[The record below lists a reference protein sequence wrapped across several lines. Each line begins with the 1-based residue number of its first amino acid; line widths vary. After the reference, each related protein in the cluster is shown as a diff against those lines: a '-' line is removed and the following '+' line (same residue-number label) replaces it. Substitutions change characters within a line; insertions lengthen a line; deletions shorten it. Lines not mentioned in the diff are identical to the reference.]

1 MLVLVDQAHQ
11 FARDD
16 HAQVTAQIPA
26 TRVFAERS
34 RPAWLTDEQY
44 AAHMAAYLVGL
55 IGARSQAT
63 CCGID
68 LVEEVRLEPT
78 DCGLIGGG
86 AGDRELNVV
95 SADVCKLLRV
105 RSRTKAACDL
115 AGKHC
120 CIDGQVAIR
129 GGCDAAQI
137 VKGRRER
144 DDPGESWP
152 SLLVERCQERL
163 LHGCGGHAP
172 ELYVGCP
179 HPVSASTPGAEK
191 QRATRIRTPTGSSAV
206 AGTLAPVRFAA
217 GHGPVVRW
225 PRGVWRDKHA
235 GCVRGGCAAR
245 SG

>member
-1 MLVLVDQAHQ
+1 MLVLVEQAHQ

-95 SADVCKLLRV
+95 SAAVARWSRV
-105 RSRTKAACDL
+105 AGRTKGGGIL
-115 AGKHC
+115 P
-120 CIDGQVAIR
+120 GQ
-129 GGCDAAQI
+129 
-137 VKGRRER
+137 
-144 DDPGESWP
+144 
-152 SLLVERCQERL
+152 
-163 LHGCGGHAP
+163 
-172 ELYVGCP
+172 
-179 HPVSASTPGAEK
+179 T
-191 QRATRIRTPTGSSAV
+191 
-206 AGTLAPVRFAA
+206 
-217 GHGPVVRW
+217 
-225 PRGVWRDKHA
+225 
-235 GCVRGGCAAR
+235 
-245 SG
+245 